1 MMQYLYDSFYF
12 NCKPWYSGLIFDCYC
27 SIYTSSPGIL
37 VLITPLADIPF
48 WSEVVREMGENAED
62 SKRIGSAMSIHM
74 ALINQEAANHKT
86 NEEPKIRRSSSRRQR
101 KANKI
106 KLPKL
111 PAASHQTVFRRSQ
124 LVNSCIDGRIDIPV
138 QKEGLKLHHCSDH
151 LLEESIKDS
160 SLKQDLKV

>member
-1 MMQYLYDSFYF
+1 MSYSFYSH
-12 NCKPWYSGLIFDCYC
+12 CKSWYPVLIFDCYC
-27 SIYTSSPGIL
+27 SINTSSPGIL
-37 VLITPLADIPF
+37 VLIPALADIPV

-62 SKRIGSAMSIHM
+62 GKRIGSAMSIHM
-74 ALINQEAANHKT
+74 ALINQEAT

-106 KLPKL
+106 K
-111 PAASHQTVFRRSQ
+111 
-124 LVNSCIDGRIDIPV
+124 
-138 QKEGLKLHHCSDH
+138 QKEGLKLHFCSDH

>member
-1 MMQYLYDSFYF
+1 M
-12 NCKPWYSGLIFDCYC
+12 
-27 SIYTSSPGIL
+27 
-37 VLITPLADIPF
+37 
-48 WSEVVREMGENAED
+48 EENVED
-62 SKRIGSAMSIHM
+62 DKRIGSAMSIHM
-74 ALINQEAANHKT
+74 AVINQEAANQRT
-86 NEEPKIRRSSSRRQR
+86 NEEPKQRRSSSRRQR

-111 PAASHQTVFRRSQ
+111 PAVSHQPVFRRSQ
-124 LVNSCIDGRIDIPV
+124 IINSCIDGIIDSPV